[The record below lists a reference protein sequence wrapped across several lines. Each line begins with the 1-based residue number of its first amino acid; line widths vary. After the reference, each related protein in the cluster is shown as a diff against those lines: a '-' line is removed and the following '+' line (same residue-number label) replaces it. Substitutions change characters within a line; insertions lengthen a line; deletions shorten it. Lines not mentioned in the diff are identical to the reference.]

1 MGVEW
6 RRAKEEGVGD
16 QVARPGPETPTPQG
30 GIVHVPLPGQKRN
43 LEVGDIWDVLGR
55 GAWRPVLGPICPPS
69 LLPPLVS
76 GF

>member
-1 MGVEW
+1 M
-6 RRAKEEGVGD
+6 
-16 QVARPGPETPTPQG
+16 
-30 GIVHVPLPGQKRN
+30 HVPLPGQKRN

-55 GAWRPVLGPICPPS
+55 GAWHPVLGPICPPS